1 MNPQIATAVYTLLI
15 IGLFWLDREKKARTS
30 ACLWFPVLWILLACS
45 RSISQWLQLGV
56 PIDSSDQV
64 LEGSPVDRN
73 VYMGLVAVGVIVLAC
88 RARQLGKLLRGNP
101 AVVVFFLYCLISL
114 VWSDYAEVAF
124 KRWIKAL
131 GDFIMVLIVL
141 TDRDPAAA
149 VRRVLARTSYL
160 LIPLS
165 LLFVKYYP
173 ELGKVYGR
181 WDYKAY
187 YTGVTTNK
195 NALGA
200 ICLLFGLASLWRF
213 AAALREK
220 QIWQMITHG
229 VILGMVFWLFW
240 MANSMTS
247 LSSFLLAFPLVLA
260 ASRRAFIRRPA
271 ALHLLAASVVAVSL
285 FALFVAPSL
294 LSTVGRD
301 STLTDR
307 TGIWEIALTLTPS
320 PVVGTGFESFWLGG
334 RLERMWAAYSWHPNQ
349 AHNGYLETYLNLGWV
364 GVILLGGVMVS
375 GYGHVL
381 DAVRKKLPTAD
392 LAFGYFVVGV
402 VYNCTEA
409 AFFRM
414 TAPVWIF
421 FLMAILKLPAVPRLA
436 TRLSAGTGDQRLTR
450 PKPVNSVG
458 WAGGKAEPEE
468 NPRLEP
474 WVGAISAQG
483 QCN

>member
-1 MNPQIATAVYTLLI
+1 MAPNIAAVVYGLLI
-15 IGLFWLDREKKARTS
+15 VGLFWLDRERKGRTS
-30 ACLWFPVLWILLACS
+30 ACLCFPVLWILIACS
-45 RSISQWLQLGV
+45 RSVSQWLQVGV

-64 LEGSPVDRN
+64 LEGSPLDRN

-88 RARQLGKLLRGNP
+88 RASRLGKLLRGNP

-149 VRRVLARTSYL
+149 VKRVLVRTSYL

-173 ELGKVYGR
+173 ELGKGYGR
-181 WDYKAY
+181 WDYRAY
-187 YTGVTTNK
+187 FTGVTTNK

-200 ICLLFGLASLWRF
+200 ICLLFGLASVWRF

-220 QIWQMITHG
+220 QAWQMIAHG

-240 MANSMTS
+240 IANSLTS
-247 LSSFLLAFPLVLA
+247 LSSFLLAFPLVLV

-271 ALHLLAASVVAVSL
+271 ALHLLAGSVVAMSL
-285 FALFVAPSL
+285 CTLFVVPSL
-294 LSTVGRD
+294 LSTVGRNA
-301 STLTDR
+301 TLTDR
-307 TGIWEIALTLTPS
+307 TGIWELALTLTPS
-320 PVVGTGFESFWLGG
+320 PVVGTGFESFWLGR
-334 RLERMWAAYSWHPNQ
+334 RLDWMWAAYSWHPNQ

-364 GVILLGGVMVS
+364 GVILLGGVIVS
-375 GYGHVL
+375 GYRHVL
-381 DAVRKKLPTAD
+381 DAVRRKLPTAD

-414 TAPVWIF
+414 TAPIWIF
-421 FLMAILKLPAVPRLA
+421 FLMAILKLPRSRSMPQDL
-436 TRLSAGTGDQRLTR
+436 AGTGDQRLTQ
-450 PKPVNSVG
+450 PKPVNSV
-458 WAGGKAEPEE
+458 E
-468 NPRLEP
+468 
-474 WVGAISAQG
+474 
-483 QCN
+483 